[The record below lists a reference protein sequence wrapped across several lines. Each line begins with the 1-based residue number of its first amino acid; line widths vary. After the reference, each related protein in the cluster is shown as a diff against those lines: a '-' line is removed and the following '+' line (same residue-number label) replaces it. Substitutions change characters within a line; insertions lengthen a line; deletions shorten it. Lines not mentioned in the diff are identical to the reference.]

1 MYTYSLQKHELKF
14 KVPAKTSRN
23 TFTTRTIF
31 LITLKDIKK
40 GKQGI
45 GEASPLSLLSL
56 DDVPNY
62 QLILEKKLDEF
73 CQVGSLD
80 QLSLAAYPSIRF
92 GIETALLNMSAD
104 SEGVIFN
111 TDFTA
116 RKKAIPVNGLVWMND
131 SPTMYKEAIEKIQAG
146 FNVIKIKVGALDF
159 DEECRLLEKI
169 RKQFSAFK
177 ITLRVDANGAFDSED
192 ALEKLNELKR
202 FELHSIEQPIAA
214 GQWDWMQK
222 FCAESP
228 VDIALDEELIGVN
241 VFEQADKMI
250 KHIKP
255 SYLILKPN
263 LVGGL
268 SISDQWITFAHKHH
282 VGWWATSALESNVG
296 LNAIAQWVST
306 YQNPLHQGLGTGSL
320 FSNNFSSRLK
330 MEQGHMR
337 YV

>member
-31 LITLKDIKK
+31 LITLKDIKN

-111 TDFTA
+111 SDFTA

-177 ITLRVDANGAFDSED
+177 ITLRVDANGAFDAED

>member
-31 LITLKDIKK
+31 LITLKDIKN

-62 QLILEKKLDEF
+62 QLILKKKLDEF

-80 QLSLAAYPSIRF
+80 HLSLAAYPSIRF

-177 ITLRVDANGAFDSED
+177 ITLRVDANGAFDAED